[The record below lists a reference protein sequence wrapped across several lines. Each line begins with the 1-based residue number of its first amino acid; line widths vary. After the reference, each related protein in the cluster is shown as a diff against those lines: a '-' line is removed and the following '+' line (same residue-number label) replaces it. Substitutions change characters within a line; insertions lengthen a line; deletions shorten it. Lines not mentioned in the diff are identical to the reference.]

1 MAPFGL
7 SRLRSLLRREG
18 RQGHTTPT
26 ASWSRPFGQ
35 GWESPYTVRYA
46 SNLDDGPW
54 HGAPLGGFGAGC
66 ISGVGGAGGGLGK
79 VVLAARKYCGR
90 LYQRVDFPRCFTGDA
105 VKKKLKNRAR

>member
-18 RQGHTTPT
+18 RQGHSTLT

-35 GWESPYTVRYA
+35 GWEAPYTVRYA

-54 HGAPLGGFGAGC
+54 HGAL
-66 ISGVGGAGGGLGK
+66 
-79 VVLAARKYCGR
+79 
-90 LYQRVDFPRCFTGDA
+90 
-105 VKKKLKNRAR
+105 